1 MKKLT
6 AIMLVA
12 LTLLCP
18 LFAQGS
24 EEKASAEKRTLVLSS
39 WALSEDALWADVYEP
54 FEKEYNCTI
63 VLDGGNAS
71 ERYTKLLNDPNSTV
85 DVIELS
91 QKDTANGV
99 AADAFQSFTSSDVP
113 DYGNL
118 IQAAKDMIDSG
129 SGAPYTLN
137 SIGIIYDPKQTGFEI
152 KEWAD
157 LWKPELKGKVAVPDI
172 TTTFG
177 PAMMYVCSDYKGVDI
192 KSDEGKAA
200 FEALSELR
208 ANGTRTYR
216 KSSDIANLMANG
228 EIAAAVIGDF
238 GIPGVMKADK
248 EAIYVVPESGT
259 YANFNVINI
268 AKKSQN
274 RDLALAYI
282 NYRLDAETESRTC
295 VTETLNEAPVNTKVV
310 LSEKDSANKTVGD
323 IAARAKMVDFVFVN
337 SVMTSW
343 VDAFNRTMNV

>member
-1 MKKLT
+1 
-6 AIMLVA
+6 
-12 LTLLCP
+12 
-18 LFAQGS
+18 
-24 EEKASAEKRTLVLSS
+24 
-39 WALSEDALWADVYEP
+39 
-54 FEKEYNCTI
+54 
-63 VLDGGNAS
+63 
-71 ERYTKLLNDPNSTV
+71 
-85 DVIELS
+85 
-91 QKDTANGV
+91 
-99 AADAFQSFTSSDVP
+99 
-113 DYGNL
+113 
-118 IQAAKDMIDSG
+118 
-129 SGAPYTLN
+129 
-137 SIGIIYDPKQTGFEI
+137 
-152 KEWAD
+152 
-157 LWKPELKGKVAVPDI
+157 
-172 TTTFG
+172 
-177 PAMMYVCSDYKGVDI
+177 MMYVCSDYKGVDI